1 LRDAPDFEL
10 AVEPELS
17 IVCFRHLPEGWDRWP
32 PGRLDAYQNDLQ
44 RSLELDGAAWV
55 SVTTLRRST
64 FLRAGV
70 VNYLSSP
77 AEIDGLVS
85 ALRRLSEGILEDV
98 DHR

>member
-1 LRDAPDFEL
+1 
-10 AVEPELS
+10 
-17 IVCFRHLPEGWDRWP
+17 
-32 PGRLDAYQNDLQ
+32 
-44 RSLELDGAAWV
+44 LDGSAWV
-55 SVTTLRRST
+55 SVTTLRGST

-77 AEIDGLVS
+77 SEIDGLVS

>member
-1 LRDAPDFEL
+1 
-10 AVEPELS
+10 
-17 IVCFRHLPEGWDRWP
+17 
-32 PGRLDAYQNDLQ
+32 
-44 RSLELDGAAWV
+44 LELDGAAWV
-55 SVTTLRRST
+55 SVTRLRGST

-85 ALRRLSEGILEDV
+85 ALRRLSEGVLEDV